1 MGKCINVVVNPHTM
15 SEQTTA
21 RERLGSRLG
30 FILLTAG
37 CAIGLGNV
45 WKFPYMVGQYG
56 GGAFV
61 LIYLIFLIAM
71 GIPLMSVELS
81 LGRASQK
88 SPSKMYYELEPRGSK
103 WHLHG
108 YICTAG
114 CYVLMAF
121 YTVVTGWIIKYLI
134 DTATGRFSGLGS
146 QEVADAFAATT
157 SDTAIC
163 VGFTILVVIIGFIVC
178 MSSLQKGLERISKYM
193 MGLMLVIL
201 ISLAVYCI
209 TLPGAG
215 EGLSFYLIPDFE
227 RLMDAGLFKVIVA
240 ALSQAFFTLS
250 IGIGSI
256 EIFGSY
262 LDKKNSLL
270 GESARIA
277 GLDLFV
283 AFASG
288 LIIFPACFTYGVE
301 ATSGPGLIF
310 VTLPNVFNNMPSG
323 QIIGVLFFVFMAFA
337 SLTTVFA
344 VFESIVSN
352 TREMFNW
359 SRKKS
364 ALINC
369 VFMCILILPCALGFG
384 VLSGIEPLGA
394 GTNIMDLE
402 DFIVSYLMLPIGAL
416 IFVLFVTSR
425 YGWGWKNFLEEVN
438 SGTGLKVQEWMRSYM
453 TYILPLVIIFV
464 LITGITSFFI

>member
-1 MGKCINVVVNPHTM
+1 M

-88 SPSKMYYELEPRGSK
+88 SPSKMYYELEPKGSK

-146 QEVADAFAATT
+146 QEVADAFTATT

-193 MGLMLVIL
+193 MSLMLVIL

-209 TLPGAG
+209 TLPEAG

-227 RLMDAGLFKVIVA
+227 RLMNAGLFKVIVA

-310 VTLPNVFNNMPSG
+310 VILPNVFNNMPSG
-323 QIIGVLFFVFMAFA
+323 QIIGVLFFMFMAFA

-369 VFMCILILPCALGFG
+369 VFM
-384 VLSGIEPLGA
+384 
-394 GTNIMDLE
+394 
-402 DFIVSYLMLPIGAL
+402 
-416 IFVLFVTSR
+416 
-425 YGWGWKNFLEEVN
+425 
-438 SGTGLKVQEWMRSYM
+438 
-453 TYILPLVIIFV
+453 
-464 LITGITSFFI
+464 

>member
-1 MGKCINVVVNPHTM
+1 MT
-15 SEQTTA
+15 ETTA
-21 RERLGSRLG
+21 VRERLGSRIG

-61 LIYLIFLIAM
+61 LIYVIFLILI

-88 SPSKMYYELEPRGSK
+88 SPSKMYYELEPKGSK

-108 YICTAG
+108 YVCTAG
-114 CYVLMAF
+114 CYILMAF
-121 YTVVTGWIIKYLI
+121 YTVITGWIIKYLY
-134 DTATGRFSGLGS
+134 DTATGTFNTMNSV
-146 QEVADAFAATT
+146 QIENAFDAISSDAAIT
-157 SDTAIC
+157 
-163 VGFTILVVIIGFIVC
+163 VGFTILVVIVGFIVC
-178 MSSLQKGLERISKYM
+178 MTSLQKGLERISKFM
-193 MGLMLVIL
+193 MGFMLIIMV
-201 ISLAVYCI
+201 SLAVYCI
-209 TLPGAG
+209 TLPGAS

-227 RLMDAGLFKVIVA
+227 RMADQGIFKVIVA

-250 IGIGSI
+250 IGIGSV

-283 AFASG
+283 AFTSG
-288 LIIFPACFTYGVE
+288 LIIFPACFTYGIE
-301 ATSGPGLIF
+301 TTSGPELIF

-323 QIIGVLFFVFMAFA
+323 QLIGVLFFIFLAFA

-352 TREMFNW
+352 TREIFNW

-364 ALINC
+364 ALVNC
-369 VFMCILILPCALGFG
+369 ALMCVLILPCALGFS
-384 VLSGIEPLGA
+384 VLSGITPMGP
-394 GTNIMDLE
+394 GTTILDLE

-416 IFVLFVTSR
+416 IFVIFVTSR
-425 YGWGWKNFLEEVN
+425 YGWGWTNFIKEVN
-438 SGTGLKVQEWMRSYM
+438 AGTGAKIREWMRPYM
-453 TYILPLVIIFV
+453 TYVLPLVIIIV
-464 LITGITSFFI
+464 LVVGLL